1 MEDKI
6 FKGKGR
12 RHTEEDIGV
21 NPQDLSRDYSVLGV
35 SICFVGWDRKCE
47 WAAIDHI
54 APVKSLDDCCHH
66 PNCHLLRAWAR
77 TAQLAKWLLNS

>member
-6 FKGKGR
+6 FKEKGR
-12 RHTEEDIGV
+12 RYTEEDIAV
-21 NPQDLSRDYSVLGV
+21 NSQDLSRDCSMLGV
-35 SICFVGWDRKCE
+35 SVCSVGRDRKCE
-47 WAAIDHI
+47 WAAIDLT

-66 PNCHLLRAWAR
+66 PNCHLVRAWAR

>member
-6 FKGKGR
+6 FKEKGR
-12 RHTEEDIGV
+12 RRTEEDIGV
-21 NPQDLSRDYSVLGV
+21 SPQDLSGDCSMLGV
-35 SICFVGWDRKCE
+35 YICSVGWDQKCE
-47 WAAIDHI
+47 WPATDPT

-66 PNCHLLRAWAR
+66 PNCHLMRAWVR